1 MLNITNHQRNGNQ
14 TTTRYQ
20 EIVTD
25 FIFLSSKITVD
36 GDCNHEIKRHLLLV
50 RKAMKPRQHIIKQRH
65 HFANKDPY
73 SQSYGF
79 SSNHVQGES
88 WTRKKAEH
96 WGTDV
101 FKLWCWKR
109 LLRVLW
115 TAMSSNLS
123 VLKKINP
130 GYTSEGL
137 MLKLKL
143 QYFGHLTRRANSLEK
158 TLMLGKIEGRRR
170 RGR

>member
-1 MLNITNHQRNGNQ
+1 MGKGLEYTFFQRRYTNGQQVHEKMLNITNRQRNGNQ

-25 FIFLSSKITVD
+25 FIFLSSEITVD
-36 GDCNHEIKRHLLLV
+36 GDCNHEIKGHLLLV

-79 SSNHVQGES
+79 SSSHVQGES

-96 WGTDV
+96 
-101 FKLWCWKR
+101 
-109 LLRVLW
+109 
-115 TAMSSNLS
+115 
-123 VLKKINP
+123 
-130 GYTSEGL
+130 
-137 MLKLKL
+137 
-143 QYFGHLTRRANSLEK
+143 
-158 TLMLGKIEGRRR
+158 
-170 RGR
+170 